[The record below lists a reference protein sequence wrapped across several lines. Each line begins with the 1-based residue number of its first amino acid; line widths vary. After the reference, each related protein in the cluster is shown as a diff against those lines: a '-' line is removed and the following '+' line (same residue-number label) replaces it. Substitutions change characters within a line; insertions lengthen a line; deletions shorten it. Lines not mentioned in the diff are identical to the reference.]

1 MKDAV
6 GNALMVST
14 LIVLNTVLQSDYMIE
29 KMNNNAWT
37 FMNLDENSSFDRLM
51 LTLVHLVVFITI
63 AATGGAGILAATQ
76 DVTKKIA
83 NTAASLKK

>member
-29 KMNNNAWT
+29 TMNDNVWT
-37 FMNLDENSSFDRLM
+37 FMNLNENSSFDRLM
-51 LTLVHLVVFITI
+51 ITLVHLIVFIVI
-63 AATGGAGILAATQ
+63 GATGGAGILALTQ
-76 DVTKKIA
+76 DVTKQIA
-83 NTAASLKK
+83 NTATSIKK